1 MKVRGD
7 YYSQYMENHTICLGR
22 NIHFAPSSNHF
33 DKDWLVILVVYLP
46 PEKYEFV
53 RLIIIPTIG
62 ENKVHVPNHQ
72 AVKLWL
78 CWLPSGKR
86 LHNELENHHAINGKN
101 HYFYGHFPV
110 RKLLIYQAGYIPI
123 AGLLDFWWLT
133 AWTLRH
139 GSSSFFTLQLWKG
152 RSAPWRRVNPR
163 LELPSL
169 VPYRVNVYKKTFTG
183 KIRTHFI
190 AG

>member
-86 LHNELENHHAINGKN
+86 LHNELENHHAINGKITGF
-101 HYFYGHFPV
+101 HGT
-110 RKLLIYQAGYIPI
+110 I
-123 AGLLDFWWLT
+123 AIS
-133 AWTLRH
+133 H
-139 GSSSFFTLQLWKG
+139 
-152 RSAPWRRVNPR
+152 
-163 LELPSL
+163 
-169 VPYRVNVYKKTFTG
+169 G
-183 KIRTHFI
+183 KITIFHGKITIFMGQSPFFMGI
-190 AG
+190 TIFNGKITIFHGTITIFNV

>member
-1 MKVRGD
+1 MIGINGFTNRLSTLVAVRR
-7 YYSQYMENHTICLGR
+7 MCLGEIFQL
-22 NIHFAPSSNHF
+22 NE
-33 DKDWLVILVVYLP
+33 P
-46 PEKYEFV
+46 PWGNGQPTWELGQHQRKELKIKRSEARCWRHWFSMFV
-53 RLIIIPTIG
+53 CLFWRIT
-62 ENKVHVPNHQ
+62 
-72 AVKLWL
+72 
-78 CWLPSGKR
+78 SGKR

-169 VPYRVNVYKKTFTG
+169 VPYRVNVYKKRLLERSVP
-183 KIRTHFI
+183 IL
-190 AG
+190 